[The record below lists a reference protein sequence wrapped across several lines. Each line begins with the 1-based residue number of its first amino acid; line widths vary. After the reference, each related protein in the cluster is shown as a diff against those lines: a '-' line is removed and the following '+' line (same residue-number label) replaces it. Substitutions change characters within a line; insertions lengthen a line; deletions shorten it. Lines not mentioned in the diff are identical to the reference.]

1 MPFWALGRDFF
12 LRLEIYS
19 IVQKGHKR
27 KSKEVSGDYPTVY
40 PVFWISDSKESGF
53 CASGTWM
60 VTNKLNLKISIP
72 GPLKPANAKS
82 RARIVYKGKTK
93 KGEGEDSEPKSAK
106 KTPTKQAAQKSA
118 NAKKEVAQKAA
129 STKKEVAKK
138 PPPIKKENAKKSTSS
153 RQTAKLE
160 IKTELLVENGQSSSI
175 TKSRRNSK
183 DSSKSITAVSTTKGR
198 NSNKIVSKFEVKIEN
213 DEQISRSGTR
223 RKSRDQS
230 VEVESKKMKKVEN
243 SNKAVEQNGGKNEP
257 KTEKPESGTR
267 KSSRVKK

>member
-1 MPFWALGRDFF
+1 M
-12 LRLEIYS
+12 ETT
-19 IVQKGHKR
+19 
-27 KSKEVSGDYPTVY
+27 TVY
-40 PVFWISDSKESGF
+40 PVFWISDSKESGL

-60 VTNKLNLKISIP
+60 VTNKLNLKISTP

-93 KGEGEDSEPKSAK
+93 KGESEDSKPKSAPKSASKSAK

-118 NAKKEVAQKAA
+118 NAKKEVTQKAA
-129 STKKEVAKK
+129 STKKEVSKK
-138 PPPIKKENAKKSTSS
+138 PPPIKKENAIKSTSS
-153 RQTAKLE
+153 RQNAKLE

-183 DSSKSITAVSTTKGR
+183 DSSKSITATSTTKGR
-198 NSNKIVSKFEVKIEN
+198 NSNKTLPKFEVTIKN
-213 DEQISRSGTR
+213 VEQISRSGTR

-243 SNKAVEQNGGKNEP
+243 SNKDVEQNGGKNE
-257 KTEKPESGTR
+257 SGAR